1 MQGLELEAWLNR
13 IESLHARPAAGS
25 QSAIEPAID
34 LSAQSLARV
43 RRLADALHIGFS
55 CPTIIVGGTNGKG
68 STCAMLDSTLRA
80 GGFRVGRYNSP
91 HLLHFNER
99 ATLNGQV
106 ASDAALIES
115 FEAVEHAREGVALT
129 YFEFTTLAILHL
141 FSRASL
147 DAVVLEVGL
156 GGRLD
161 AVNIIDADCAIVTS
175 IDLDHTDYLGPT
187 REHIGFEK
195 AHIYRAGRPAICC
208 DPQPPRSLI
217 DVAQSMG
224 ADLWLFGRDF
234 NYQALSYGNGPS
246 ARAMQQWSYA
256 GRNVRR
262 ASLPYP
268 ALRGANQLLNACGA
282 LAALEALADRLPVSQ
297 QAVRQGLLTVEI
309 PARFQ
314 VLPGRPTVILDVA
327 HNPHA
332 AAVLA
337 QNLDSQGYFPA
348 THAVL
353 GMLRDKDVGGVV
365 RHLAARVD
373 VWHLAPTP
381 GERGQDARA
390 LAQRVREQLPA
401 AATVHS
407 YDSVADAYAAALA
420 AASADDRIVA
430 FGSFALVADVIRARS
445 HRGS

>member
-1 MQGLELEAWLNR
+1 MSSTVTELDAWLTR
-13 IESLHARPAAGS
+13 IEAQHGRVGAVT
-25 QSAIEPAID
+25 AID
-34 LSAQSLARV
+34 LSAESLTRV
-43 RRLADALHIGFS
+43 RRVADALAIGFT

-68 STCAMLDSTLRA
+68 STCAMLASMLRA

-99 ATLNGQV
+99 AAIDGQL
-106 ASDAALIES
+106 ANDEALIEC
-115 FEAVEHAREGVALT
+115 FEAVERVRGTTPLT
-129 YFEFTTLAILHL
+129 YFEFTTLAVLHL
-141 FSRASL
+141 FARAQL

-175 IDLDHTDYLGPT
+175 IDLDHMDYLGPT

-195 AHIYRAGRPAICC
+195 AHIYRLGRPAICC
-208 DPQPPRSLI
+208 DPQPPRSVAE
-217 DVAQSMG
+217 VAQTMG
-224 ADLWLFGRDF
+224 ADLWQFGRDF

-282 LAALEALADRLPVSQ
+282 LAALEALGDRLPLSQ
-297 QAVRQGLLTVEI
+297 QAVRQGLLTAEI

-337 QNLDSQGYFPA
+337 QNLDSQGYFPT

-353 GMLRDKDVGGVV
+353 GMLRDKDAPGVV
-365 RHLAARVD
+365 QRLAERID
-373 VWHLAPTP
+373 VWHLAPTW
-381 GERGQDARA
+381 GERGQDAQA
-390 LAQRVREQLPA
+390 LAQRVRAHLPA
-401 AATVHS
+401 SAVVKI
-407 YDSVADAYAAALA
+407 YDSVADAYAAALSA
-420 AASADDRIVA
+420 ATPEDRIAV
-430 FGSFALVADVIRARS
+430 FGSFALVADVMRARQS
-445 HRGS
+445 TSSVAS